1 MSGSKW
7 ILTLFI
13 AGGSVSALAAPE
25 HFTLDPEH
33 TYPSLEVPHM
43 GISVFRGKFLRTSG
57 KVTLDRAAQTG
68 SVEVKID
75 AASVDFGHDKVNEHV
90 RSKDFLNVA
99 RYPTISYK
107 GALKFSDGTP
117 RSADGQLTLLG
128 VTKPVKLT
136 IHSFNCIEHP
146 MLKKEYCGA
155 DAEAEFHRAD
165 FGMTY
170 YSEGELGKV
179 HVRIQVEALKDG

>member
-7 ILTLFI
+7 ILALLV
-13 AGGSVSALAAPE
+13 ASVSLPAWSAPE
-25 HFTLDPEH
+25 NFTIDSDH

-43 GISVFRGKFLRTSG
+43 GISLFRGKFLKTSG

-75 AASVDFGHDKVNEHV
+75 AASVDFGHEKVNEHV
-90 RSKDFLNVA
+90 RSKDFLNIA
-99 RYPTISYK
+99 KYPTITYK
-107 GALKFSDGTP
+107 GPLQFSDGKPT
-117 RSADGQLTLLG
+117 SVDGQLTLLG

-136 IHSFNCIEHP
+136 INSFKCIQHP

-155 DAEAEFHRAD
+155 DAEAEFNRAD
-165 FGMTY
+165 FGMIFY
-170 YSEGELGKV
+170 ADGELGKV
-179 HVRIQVEALKDG
+179 KVRIQVEALKDG